1 MGLTSDTIEVTTEE
15 QTSNSCLFLFV
26 VFADNSLELIRRAQ
40 QRRGLPESGTS
51 FTNPRFSELGRAFG
65 IATAEVDSVQG
76 LSEAVDTLAGMGGV
90 RLIAAHVDGSDYQ
103 L

>member
-1 MGLTSDTIEVTTEE
+1 M
-15 QTSNSCLFLFV
+15 V

-40 QRRGLPESGTS
+40 RRRGLPESGTS

-65 IATAEVDSVQG
+65 IATAEVDSAKG
-76 LSEAVDTLAGMGGV
+76 LNLAVDTLAPMAGV
-90 RLIAAHVDGSDYQ
+90 RMIAAHIDGSDYQ